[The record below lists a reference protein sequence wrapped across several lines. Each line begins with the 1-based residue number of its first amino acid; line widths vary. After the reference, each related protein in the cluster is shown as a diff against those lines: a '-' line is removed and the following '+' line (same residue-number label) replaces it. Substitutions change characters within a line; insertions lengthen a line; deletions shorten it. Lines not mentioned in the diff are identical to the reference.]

1 MITGVWP
8 DQGSDKLKKS
18 EYFAECNR
26 LSGVMAE
33 KNEALAHFIEAN
45 PELALLNPTDELLE
59 QFDEH
64 QAALSIAIGNW
75 QSFCDQNRRSIRP
88 D

>member
-1 MITGVWP
+1 M
-8 DQGSDKLKKS
+8 KKS

-33 KNEALAHFIEAN
+33 KNEAFADFVAAN
-45 PELALLNPTDELLE
+45 PDLSLLNPSDELLE

-75 QSFCDQNRRSIRP
+75 QSFCDQNRKSIRAN
-88 D
+88 